1 MSRRLSP
8 WPFALGLLALALCA
22 LPGAAEDPKPVDPS
36 AAEDVQDVIFFSESR
51 PILFRLHLVEDG
63 KPYTARWE
71 EYVGKLFAYLDR
83 DGDGVLD
90 KDEAARAPVP
100 QQLLQVF
107 QGNVFVPT
115 PVRPPVFADSQK
127 DEDGAV
133 TLAGFLDFYRRS
145 VAGPIQVQSAPL
157 RGGAAVDPVT
167 DALFNALDVNRDGKL
182 SREELADAARVLLA
196 RFDDNDDEM
205 LTPQELAANAAQPG
219 RGVQQQLQL
228 AGARQAQPNQRGAP
242 KLPLLLVGKEGPE
255 SKVEQRLIVAR
266 EVLDRYDRE
275 KRLKVSRAEIGLPQ
289 DLFDRLDVN
298 KDGDLDALELLRWL
312 VVMPDVEVTLRLG
325 RTSQKESPAEVF
337 GREKNPALSKP
348 ADNAVLFKTDGAQVN
363 VVRREPGPVFNNA
376 ANQRQFFVQQFR
388 AADRNNKGY
397 LTRQDVDPPQ
407 QRNLKQFF
415 DIADRDGDGK
425 LTEKELNGWFDLMAE
440 GTGRVT
446 TVSLAENGR
455 GLFSLLDA
463 NKDGR
468 LSVRELRNAWSR
480 LAAFDREGTG
490 AVGRD
495 QLPLQY
501 EIQVGRGSL
510 NNIVQP
516 GAPRGAVAGAPSAPR
531 SQRGPLWFRKMD
543 VNGDGDVSLREFLG
557 SIEDFRRIDTDGD
570 GLISVEEAE
579 KADAWFRARQGK

>member
-1 MSRRLSP
+1 M
-8 WPFALGLLALALCA
+8 
-22 LPGAAEDPKPVDPS
+22 VDPS
-36 AAEDVQDVIFFSESR
+36 AAADVQDVVFFSESR
-51 PILFRLHLVEDG
+51 PILFRLHLQVDG
-63 KPYTARWE
+63 KPYVARWE
-71 EYVGKLFAYLDR
+71 EYLGKLFAYLDR

-90 KDEAARAPVP
+90 KDEAARAPMP

-107 QGNVFVPT
+107 QGNFFVPT
-115 PVRPPVFADSQK
+115 PARPPAFADSQK

-133 TLAGFLDFYRRS
+133 TRAGFLDFYRRS
-145 VAGPIQVQSAPL
+145 VAGPIQAQAAPL
-157 RGGAAVDPVT
+157 RGAAAADPVT
-167 DALFNALDVNRDGKL
+167 DALFNALDVDRDGKL
-182 SREELADAARVLLA
+182 SREELADAARTLMA

-205 LTPQELAANAAQPG
+205 LTPQELSASAAQPG

-228 AGARQAQPNQRGAP
+228 VGARQGQPNQRGAP
-242 KLPLLLVGKEGPE
+242 RLPLLLVAKEGPD
-255 SKVEQRLIVAR
+255 SKIEQRLMIAR

-275 KRLKVSRAEIGLPQ
+275 KKLKVSREQIGLPQ
-289 DLFDRLDVN
+289 DVFDRLDVN
-298 KDGDLDALELLRWL
+298 KDGELDALELLRWL

-325 RTSQKESPAEVF
+325 RTTQRESPAEVF
-337 GREKNPALSKP
+337 GRQANPGLSKP

-363 VVRREPGPVFNNA
+363 VVRREAGPVFNNV

-388 AADRNNKGY
+388 AADKNQKGY

-407 QRNLKQFF
+407 QRNLKQVF

-425 LTEKELNGWFDLMAE
+425 LTEKELNAWFDLMAE
-440 GTGRVT
+440 GAGRVT

-463 NKDGR
+463 DKDGR

-480 LAAFDREGTG
+480 LAAFDKEGTG

-501 EIQVGRGSL
+501 EIQVGLGPF
-510 NNIVQP
+510 NNVAQF
-516 GAPRGAVAGAPSAPR
+516 GAPRGAPVGTQMAAR

-557 SIEDFRRIDTDGD
+557 SLEDFRRIDTDGD

-579 KADAWFRARQGK
+579 KADAWFRERQGK